1 MEKIKIYY
9 GVQGN
14 GMTFNLMPSV
24 RENLQKAFAKSQ
36 PPIRIFVEYDM
47 RSNFAEYHAQLE
59 NYIFPALMGFS
70 HPDDLKKINWV
81 EFIKTPEM
89 KVTHTIEQNL
99 KTNDPEVQSISR

>member
-14 GMTFNLMPSV
+14 GMTFNLMPSM
-24 RENLQKAFAKSQ
+24 RENLQKSFAKSQ

-59 NYIFPALMGFS
+59 NYIFPALVGFYNEE
-70 HPDDLKKINWV
+70 DLKKIRLV
-81 EFIKTPEM
+81 EFIRMPENQLTY
-89 KVTHTIEQNL
+89 KIEQN
-99 KTNDPEVQSISR
+99 DEPQVQFISI